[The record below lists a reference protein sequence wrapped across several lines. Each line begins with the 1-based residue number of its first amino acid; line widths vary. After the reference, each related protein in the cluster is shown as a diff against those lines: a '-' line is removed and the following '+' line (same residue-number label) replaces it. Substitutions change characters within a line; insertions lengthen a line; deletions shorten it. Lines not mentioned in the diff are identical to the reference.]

1 MVFFGI
7 DGWSDSVVAQLL
19 GRLPDTPQ
27 SGGFASSLVVG
38 HGCSCDG
45 WRGGEMEWYE
55 LRWVVSDGRAPKI
68 GCFVLVVNNSARLGR
83 AVKATRCI
91 STQLQTGVIWRKF
104 QMAAPSIPNL
114 NSLRGRT
121 GLRRGRGRG
130 LPTDPDAPQE
140 DAQDARDKIIR
151 QTDGDASN
159 SRLSAVALGYLN
171 DEYASCFL
179 QGQTPRRYPLI
190 NRGTYVRTSAIDR
203 LVDNFLSTTIDSN
216 TSNAST
222 APWAQIV
229 SLGAGSDTR
238 FFRLSPARRQ
248 HILYHEL
255 DFLDNVRDKLS
266 AISTT
271 PKLLSMLPSHDISP
285 DKSSLLSPTY
295 NLHTLD
301 LRDLASTSPPS
312 IPNLSSDLPTL
323 LISECCLCY
332 LPPQTTSSILGH
344 FTTIIPSA
352 SLAIILYEPIRP
364 YDSFGKTMLT
374 NLASRGIQLQTVCR
388 YYSLAA
394 QRSRLASAG
403 FTSGQGAADVEQIYY
418 SQEWVTEAE
427 RERVERLEWLDE
439 VEEWKLLASHYCVAW
454 GWRDAEE
461 EKVFGEAWKHVSG
474 AWTKKEVVDDIE

>member
-1 MVFFGI
+1 
-7 DGWSDSVVAQLL
+7 
-19 GRLPDTPQ
+19 
-27 SGGFASSLVVG
+27 
-38 HGCSCDG
+38 
-45 WRGGEMEWYE
+45 
-55 LRWVVSDGRAPKI
+55 
-68 GCFVLVVNNSARLGR
+68 
-83 AVKATRCI
+83 
-91 STQLQTGVIWRKF
+91 
-104 QMAAPSIPNL
+104 MAAPSIPNL

-130 LPTDPDAPQE
+130 IPTDPEATEE

-171 DEYASCFL
+171 DEYATCFL

-203 LVDNFLSTTIDSN
+203 LVDNFLASAIDAS
-216 TSNAST
+216 TSNASA
-222 APWAQIV
+222 APLAQLI

-238 FFRLSPARRQ
+238 FFRLSDTRRQ
-248 HILYHEL
+248 SILYHEL

-266 AISTT
+266 SISST
-271 PKLLSMLPSHDISP
+271 PKLLSMLPPHTISS
-285 DKSSLLSPTY
+285 DKSSLQSPTY
-295 NLHTLD
+295 NLNSLD
-301 LRDLASTSPPS
+301 LRDLASSSPPS
-312 IPNLSSDLPTL
+312 IPNLSPSLPTL

-332 LPPQTTSSILGH
+332 LAPQTTSSILSH
-344 FTTIIPSA
+344 FTTLIPSA

-374 NLASRGIQLQTVCR
+374 NLASRGIQLQTVRR

-394 QRSRLASAG
+394 QRSRLRSAG
-403 FTSGQGAADVEQIYY
+403 FASGQGAADVEQIYY
-418 SQEWVTEAE
+418 SEEWVAEAE

-454 GWRDAEE
+454 GWRDGEDKA
-461 EKVFGEAWKHVSG
+461 VFGEAWKRVSG
-474 AWTKKEVVDDIE
+474 EWTDKERVDDIE

>member
-1 MVFFGI
+1 M
-7 DGWSDSVVAQLL
+7 SR
-19 GRLPDTPQ
+19 GRWAALERRH
-27 SGGFASSLVVG
+27 SGESS
-38 HGCSCDG
+38 
-45 WRGGEMEWYE
+45 
-55 LRWVVSDGRAPKI
+55 
-68 GCFVLVVNNSARLGR
+68 
-83 AVKATRCI
+83 
-91 STQLQTGVIWRKF
+91 

-130 LPTDPDAPQE
+130 FPTDPDALPEE

-159 SRLSAVALGYLN
+159 SRLSAVALGYLT

-203 LVDNFLSTTIDSN
+203 LVDNFLTTTIDNN
-216 TSNAST
+216 TSNASA
-222 APWAQIV
+222 APLAQII

-238 FFRLSPARRQ
+238 FFRLSATRRNS
-248 HILYHEL
+248 ILYHEL

-266 AISTT
+266 QISSSQ
-271 PKLLSMLPSHDISP
+271 KLLHLLPIHDISP
-285 DKSSLLSPTY
+285 DKSSLASPTY
-295 NLHTLD
+295 NLHSID
-301 LRDLASTSPPS
+301 LRDFASTSPPS
-312 IPNLSSDLPTL
+312 ILNLSSTLPTL

-332 LPPQTTSSILGH
+332 LPPQTTSAILTH
-344 FTTIIPSA
+344 FTSLLTS

-374 NLASRGIQLQTVCR
+374 NLASRGIQLQTVRR

-394 QRSRLASAG
+394 QRSRLASSG
-403 FTSGQGAADVEQIYY
+403 FVSGQGAADVEQIYY
-418 SQEWVTEAE
+418 SNEWISEQE

-454 GWRDAEE
+454 GWRDVEDTKA
-461 EKVFGEAWKHVSG
+461 FGEAWRDVSG
-474 AWTKKEVVDDIE
+474 KWTKKEVVDDIE